1 LLSPCP
7 NKYNVAARNTILI
20 LFLAAE
26 DDKNVTYSRHDIPVA
41 EKWLT

>member
-26 DDKNVTYSRHDIPVA
+26 DDKNVGIKNTSYTYLI
-41 EKWLT
+41 K